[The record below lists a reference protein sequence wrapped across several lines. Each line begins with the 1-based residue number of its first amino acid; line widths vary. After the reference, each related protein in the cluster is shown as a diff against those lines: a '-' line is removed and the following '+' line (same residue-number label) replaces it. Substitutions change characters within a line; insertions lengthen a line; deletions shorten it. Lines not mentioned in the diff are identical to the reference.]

1 MKIKKSLGQS
11 FLKNRSILEREA
23 NLAEIENKKVLEIG
37 SGDGRLS
44 EILLS
49 RKPKKLFLVELD
61 KELVELLKNKF
72 EGKDNVEIISG
83 DFLKLRPFKV
93 DVIFG
98 NIPYYISSKIIFR
111 LLDWE
116 FKEAVLMVQK
126 EFGEKMVAKPGEK
139 NYGRLSV
146 TSQICFEVKKGF
158 AISKEN
164 FFPKPKV
171 DSIVMVLK
179 KKRKLTEWEE
189 KLIRELYAHKNKTVE
204 NALKKIN
211 AEIPESLRKKR
222 PRHMTVEEVLRIK
235 EMDEDCPV
243 HKEDKDTLTA
253 AQHAQKFRIQLS
265 FDDSYEL
272 TVIKKS
278 GQEGKLI
285 QGAPTFVNPHKE
297 DELLVKLGID
307 NRKFLFY
314 WYYGYKQKEFP
325 LIAFKEDGIYLYAV
339 DSNLNVKRVDEK
351 DFPAY
356 LITNPKLPI
365 NPLSARKVGWL
376 ALTLGGETKERLES
390 GKTPEPEK
398 LLELPEEVRK
408 EMHTNLDDKD
418 KIKLVWDFIK
428 QGGKLSLTYQ
438 EGLPPAT
445 ANEFIERKAGDC
457 TDFVSLTYAIG
468 KELGLNIQVVSI
480 RVGKNLDNGV
490 LEPKGHSFCVINYSN
505 GYYILDSAAGVF
517 KFEEGSLEDVVYS
530 HVNAL
535 FPGYHVLGDYYVST
549 EDNQIKGIYMAE
561 FGGSYQNSEWLEQA
575 LEYGY
580 TADYVYFGLAYFSYL
595 AGEPITLSLAYLGKI
610 GNKDELSL
618 CLEGRLA
625 FDSGDLNKAK
635 EIGLALIKNY
645 PGFFGGYDL
654 LLAVYEKQ
662 ENLKAMDEIKK
673 TIIEKW
679 PQRITK

>member
-72 EGKDNVEIISG
+72 EGKDNVGIISG

-158 AISKEN
+158 VISKEN

-222 PRHMTVEEVLRIK
+222 PRHMTIEEVLRI
-235 EMDEDCPV
+235 
-243 HKEDKDTLTA
+243 
-253 AQHAQKFRIQLS
+253 AQTTH
-265 FDDSYEL
+265 
-272 TVIKKS
+272 
-278 GQEGKLI
+278 
-285 QGAPTFVNPHKE
+285 
-297 DELLVKLGID
+297 
-307 NRKFLFY
+307 
-314 WYYGYKQKEFP
+314 
-325 LIAFKEDGIYLYAV
+325 
-339 DSNLNVKRVDEK
+339 
-351 DFPAY
+351 
-356 LITNPKLPI
+356 
-365 NPLSARKVGWL
+365 
-376 ALTLGGETKERLES
+376 
-390 GKTPEPEK
+390 
-398 LLELPEEVRK
+398 
-408 EMHTNLDDKD
+408 
-418 KIKLVWDFIK
+418 
-428 QGGKLSLTYQ
+428 
-438 EGLPPAT
+438 
-445 ANEFIERKAGDC
+445 
-457 TDFVSLTYAIG
+457 
-468 KELGLNIQVVSI
+468 
-480 RVGKNLDNGV
+480 
-490 LEPKGHSFCVINYSN
+490 
-505 GYYILDSAAGVF
+505 
-517 KFEEGSLEDVVYS
+517 
-530 HVNAL
+530 
-535 FPGYHVLGDYYVST
+535 
-549 EDNQIKGIYMAE
+549 
-561 FGGSYQNSEWLEQA
+561 
-575 LEYGY
+575 
-580 TADYVYFGLAYFSYL
+580 
-595 AGEPITLSLAYLGKI
+595 
-610 GNKDELSL
+610 
-618 CLEGRLA
+618 
-625 FDSGDLNKAK
+625 
-635 EIGLALIKNY
+635 
-645 PGFFGGYDL
+645 
-654 LLAVYEKQ
+654 
-662 ENLKAMDEIKK
+662 
-673 TIIEKW
+673 
-679 PQRITK
+679 